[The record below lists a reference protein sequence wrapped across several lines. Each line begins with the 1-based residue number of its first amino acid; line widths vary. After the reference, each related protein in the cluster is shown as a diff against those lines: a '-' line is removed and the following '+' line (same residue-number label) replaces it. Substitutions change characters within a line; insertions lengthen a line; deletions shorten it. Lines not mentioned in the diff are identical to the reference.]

1 MSVVIASLYAQP
13 KEGVEFRVNT
23 ITGFVIDSVS
33 NKPVMDVNVDIYTGN
48 GILKHSTVTDE
59 FGSYK
64 RPIVGYLWKP
74 KIRFTLHNYYIKQF
88 RLNPEDLDSLAN
100 MTVNALIIP
109 VPENKRI
116 PDLEESTITNRAET
130 FFIEGN
136 IFYNLINTMH
146 AERIIIKEAQALESS
161 PGFILMNVN
170 GTHYDIAR
178 CYVLKKDVMRISLLS

>member
-1 MSVVIASLYAQP
+1 MFYQVFLLSVVIASLYAQP

-109 VPENKRI
+109 VPENKEFQISRKVQL
-116 PDLEESTITNRAET
+116 PTELKHFLLRAIY
-130 FFIEGN
+130 FI
-136 IFYNLINTMH
+136 I
-146 AERIIIKEAQALESS
+146 
-161 PGFILMNVN
+161 
-170 GTHYDIAR
+170 
-178 CYVLKKDVMRISLLS
+178 